1 MTKHLTS
8 HGNSAA
14 LVIEKPIMDLLGITM
29 KTPLEITT
37 DGISLVV
44 SPVRGIGREKKFE
57 KALIR
62 INKKYGKTLS
72 RLA

>member
-1 MTKHLTS
+1 MTKHLTN

-37 DGISLVV
+37 DGRSLVI
-44 SPVRGIGREKKFE
+44 SPVSEGRGKKFA
-57 KALIR
+57 KAL
-62 INKKYGKTLS
+62 KKVNQKHGRTLS